1 MFRQLISRIQKWEDS
16 VLGINERNSSMV
28 YVHNKRENY
37 KFADDKLL
45 TKQILEEH
53 GLGCTKT
60 YAVIEKVGEIEHVWK
75 SVAHFDS
82 VVIKPAKG
90 SGGGGIKVLQKRD
103 GIWCEGKKP
112 ITELSIGTH
121 MANILFGMFS
131 FGDTDRV
138 IIEELIIPNKE
149 ILKLYPKGVADIRII
164 VCDGELV
171 MGMLRLPT
179 SKSGGKA
186 NLHQGGLAVGLD
198 LENGQ
203 LKQGYTGDRYVSL
216 HPDSKRM
223 LVGVEVPFWDEIVEL
238 SKKTASAFPLNY
250 MGIDIVID
258 EEKGPLVLEVN
269 VRPGLG
275 IQLAN
280 KVGLR
285 KALKNLEKPI

>member
-1 MFRQLISRIQKWEDS
+1 MLGGVLKRFRDWEKS
-16 VLGINERNSSMV
+16 VLGINERNSSLV

-45 TKQILEEH
+45 TKEILEQH
-53 GLGCTKT
+53 GLSCSKT
-60 YAVIEKVGEIEHVWK
+60 LAVVSKIGEIEAKWAEVSHLE
-75 SVAHFDS
+75 S

-90 SGGGGIKVLQKRD
+90 SGGGGIKVLTKRD
-103 GIWCEGKKP
+103 GIWCEGRKP
-112 ITELSIGTH
+112 ISIMEIGTH
-121 MANILFGMFS
+121 MANVLFGMYS
-131 FGDTDRV
+131 FGDSDRV
-138 IIEELIIPNKE
+138 IIEELIKPHRD

-164 VCDGELV
+164 VCDGKLI

-179 SKSGGKA
+179 EKSGGKA

-198 LENGQ
+198 LNSGCLTQ
-203 LKQGYTGDRYVSL
+203 AYTGDSYVRF
-216 HPDSKRM
+216 HPDSNQKLAGFKIPCWR
-223 LVGVEVPFWDEIVEL
+223 EVVQL

-280 KVGLR
+280 KSGLN
-285 KALKNLEKPI
+285 KMLHKLEK

>member
-1 MFRQLISRIQKWEDS
+1 MLRQILSKFQKWENS
-16 VLGINERNSSMV
+16 VLGINERNSNLV

-37 KFADDKLL
+37 KYADDKLL
-45 TKQILEEH
+45 TKQILEKN

-60 YAVIEKVGEIEHVWK
+60 YAIIEKVGEIESVWQ
-75 SVAHFDS
+75 SVVDLES
-82 VVIKPAKG
+82 LVIKPAKG

-103 GIWCEGKKP
+103 GIWCDGKKP
-112 ITELSIGTH
+112 TTNLAIGTH

-138 IIEELIIPNKE
+138 IIEELIHPHKE
-149 ILKLYPKGVADIRII
+149 ILKLYPSGVADIRII
-164 VCDGELV
+164 VCDKELV

-179 SKSGGKA
+179 NSSGGKA

-198 LENGQ
+198 LKTGR
-203 LKQGYTGDRYVSL
+203 LKQGYTGEKYVSL

-223 LVGVEVPFWDEIVEL
+223 LVGTRVPHWDEIVEL
-238 SKKTASAFPLNY
+238 SKKTAAAFPLNY
-250 MGIDIVID
+250 MGIDIVVD

-285 KALKNLEKPI
+285 TAIKNLETAI

>member
-1 MFRQLISRIQKWEDS
+1 MLKQFYSRIRKWENS
-16 VLGINERNSSMV
+16 VLGINERNSNLV
-28 YVHNKRENY
+28 YVHNRRENY

-45 TKQILEEH
+45 TKQILSKH
-53 GLGCTKT
+53 GLSCTKT
-60 YAVIEKVGEIEHVWK
+60 YAVVEKVGEIESIWQTVKHYE
-75 SVAHFDS
+75 SL
-82 VVIKPAKG
+82 VIKPAKG
-90 SGGGGIKVLQKRD
+90 SGGGGIKVLKKRD
-103 GIWCEGKKP
+103 GVWCEGRRP
-112 ITELSIGTH
+112 ITELTIGTH

-138 IIEELIIPNKE
+138 IIEELIIPHNA
-149 ILKLYPKGVADIRII
+149 ILNLYPKGVADIRII
-164 VCDGELV
+164 VCDGKLV

-179 SKSGGKA
+179 DESDGKA

-198 LENGQ
+198 LDTGT
-203 LKQGYTGDRYVSL
+203 LKQAYTGEKYVRL

-223 LVGVEVPFWDEIVEL
+223 LEGFKVPNWMEIVEL
-238 SKKTASAFPLNY
+238 SRKTFAAFPLNY

-285 KALKNLEKPI
+285 EALKNLEK

>member
-1 MFRQLISRIQKWEDS
+1 MLKQFIGRIKKWENS

-37 KFADDKLL
+37 KYADDKLL
-45 TKQILEEH
+45 TKKILDEH
-53 GLGCTKT
+53 GLNCTKT
-60 YAVIEKVGEIEHVWK
+60 YAVVEKVGEIETVWK
-75 SVAHFDS
+75 SVAHLES
-82 VVIKPAKG
+82 LVIKPAKG
-90 SGGGGIKVLQKRD
+90 SGGGGIKVLRRRD
-103 GIWCEGKKP
+103 GIWCEGNKP
-112 ITELSIGTH
+112 ITILAIGTH

-138 IIEELIIPNKE
+138 IIEELIIPHNE

-179 SKSGGKA
+179 DKSDGKA

-198 LENGQ
+198 LETGL
-203 LKQGYTGDRYVSL
+203 LKQGYTGERYVRL
-216 HPDSKRM
+216 HPDSKQM
-223 LVGVEVPFWDEIVEL
+223 LEGFKVPKWNEIVEL
-238 SKKTASAFPLNY
+238 SIKTAAAFPLNY

-258 EEKGPLVLEVN
+258 EVKGPLVLEVN

-285 KALKNLEKPI
+285 KALKNLAIV